1 MSAFVEVLG
10 GGTSPLLPARE
21 VVDQVFNALLN
32 LEIHFVDEVDGLVSI
47 VCVETRSMVVE
58 VVSEI

>member
-32 LEIHFVDEVDGLVSI
+32 LEIHFVDEVDGLVRI

-58 VVSEI
+58 VVSQI